1 MQDPIPPSIFYGHTQ
16 RLLDTWEKVIIIKIL
31 ETSRKFRFHRHYQW

>member
-16 RLLDTWEKVIIIKIL
+16 RLIDTWEKVIVYLIFL
-31 ETSRKFRFHRHYQW
+31 ETSIKF